1 MRAGALR
8 KKESANAA
16 RGCPKTTYQLPRTP
30 APPDSARSA
39 SPPHTDE
46 EDRRLN
52 RHHMLG
58 SFALARPGARVAPLA
73 PSPPPGSVRSSTESL
88 HMTLAQHLDVREPD
102 EAEVAALLTRV
113 HDQDVPLV
121 ADDDALLSELALLEG
136 QLKAPTSG
144 GALANLGA
152 ARAQPERV
160 PEEADEDGSDS
171 PAAPPSDAPGGH
183 AASTRPR
190 APALRDC
197 ARHLQTLVTTVEQEN
212 AARLKLP
219 TARGAALVLKL
230 EDAVDRL
237 GQLRAASGEALD
249 ALRAELHGDAA
260 LAEVLEAAV
269 EVARDELLSADPD
282 VAKSLREDVDKCL
295 KKVRRDLRRADG
307 SLKRVK
313 DRRARAAAVPELAPQ
328 RGSGFRERRYAAPA
342 KKPVRTAFGYN
353 SRDRETEDVLVIP
366 GKNGLAVRRPEF
378 LRDTAP
384 PTVSRHNGFQ
394 PSTGD
399 LAGLQL

>member
-1 MRAGALR
+1 
-8 KKESANAA
+8 
-16 RGCPKTTYQLPRTP
+16 
-30 APPDSARSA
+30 
-39 SPPHTDE
+39 
-46 EDRRLN
+46 
-52 RHHMLG
+52 MLG
-58 SFALARPGARVAPLA
+58 SFALARPDARVAPLA

-136 QLKAPTSG
+136 QLQTQQPATSG

-171 PAAPPSDAPGGH
+171 PAAPPLDAPGGP
-183 AASTRPR
+183 AASTRPHG
-190 APALRDC
+190 PALRDC
-197 ARHLQTLVTTVEQEN
+197 ARHLQTLVTTIEQEN
-212 AARLKLP
+212 AARSKLP

-307 SLKRVK
+307 SLKRLK

-378 LRDTAP
+378 LRDVAP

-394 PSTGD
+394 PSMGD
-399 LAGLQL
+399 LAGPQL